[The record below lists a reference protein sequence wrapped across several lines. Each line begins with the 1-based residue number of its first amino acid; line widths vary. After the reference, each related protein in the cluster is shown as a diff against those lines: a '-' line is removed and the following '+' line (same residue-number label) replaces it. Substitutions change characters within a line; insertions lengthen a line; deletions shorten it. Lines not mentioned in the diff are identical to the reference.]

1 MNFHI
6 LSLFPEMVL
15 GGLATSITGRAMKQG
30 KLNIEAVDIRD
41 FSKDRNKRVDDYT
54 YGGGAGMLMQAQ
66 PVYDAWESVAKKIA
80 QNSVT
85 KTFPG
90 DCSKKVRTIYVTPQ
104 GTPFSQAM
112 AEDFAKEEELV
123 ILCGHY
129 EGIDERVLEEIV
141 TDYVSIGDYVL
152 TGGELAAMVIVDAVS
167 RLVPGVLHNEVSA
180 ETESFHGNL
189 LEYPQYSR
197 PSVWHEKEVPAI
209 LLTGNQKEIDK
220 WRREQAVLR
229 TRQRRPDLFRTYCRL
244 EKIKEALCTEKLLH
258 TDMIAAIDRGSAK
271 VVFWKKEEIL
281 LYDLQTDIYYHTNL
295 SQSSRQSFLQGFVME
310 ENDVLSKHPCNCLVL
325 HQQKFVKRAELLFEL
340 KKTMSCNQ
348 VVYTRHEKAPVSGL
362 YRPDGKC
369 MPNGLVIKQLTKEH
383 AKLVSEAYL
392 TMDKEYVEERIL
404 SGAMIGA
411 FVEEKMLGFCGNH
424 NDGEIGMLYVYPDY
438 RRQKVAKAL
447 VTYLINQKLD
457 TGQVPFGQ
465 IVDTNESSRKLAE
478 GLGMYTSKTQLYWLE
493 KKENA

>member
-1 MNFHI
+1 MNIHI

-15 GGLATSITGRAMKQG
+15 GGLSTSITGRAMKQG

-41 FSKDRNKRVDDYT
+41 FSKDKNKRVDDYT

-66 PVYDAWESVAKKIA
+66 PVYDAWESVAKEITRRK
-80 QNSVT
+80 
-85 KTFPG
+85 KT
-90 DCSKKVRTIYVTPQ
+90 DSALESCSKNIRTIYVTPQ
-104 GTPFSQAM
+104 GTPFSQTM
-112 AEDFAKEEELV
+112 AEDFAKEEDLV

-129 EGIDERVLEEIV
+129 EGIDERVLEEVV

-197 PSVWHEKEVPAI
+197 PSVWHERKVPEI
-209 LLTGNQKEIDK
+209 LLSGNQKEIDK

-229 TRQRRPDLFRTYCRL
+229 TKQRRPDLFKNYCKL
-244 EKIKEALCTEKLLH
+244 EKIREALWAEKLLH
-258 TDMIAAIDRGSAK
+258 TDMIAAIDRGSAE
-271 VVFWKKEEIL
+271 VVFWKKEESL
-281 LYDLQTDIYYHTNL
+281 LYDPQADIYYHTNL
-295 SQSSRQSFLQGFVME
+295 SQSCRQGFLQGFVIE

-325 HQQKFVKRAELLFEL
+325 HQQKFIKRAEQLFEL

-392 TMDKEYVEERIL
+392 TMDKEYVKERIL
-404 SGAMIGA
+404 AGTMIGA
-411 FVEEKMLGFCGNH
+411 FIEETMLGFSGIH
-424 NDGEIGMLYVYPDY
+424 NDGQIGMLYVYPDY

-478 GLGMYTSKTQLYWLE
+478 GLGMYTSKTRIFWLE
-493 KKENA
+493 KK